1 MLANPIY
8 SMSEM
13 QVGYIYEDS
22 TLNLLKKNKTK
33 RQSSSSFICFHS
45 IRIHVEGGAC
55 GEI

>member
-22 TLNLLKKNKTK
+22 TLNLLKKKTK
-33 RQSSSSFICFHS
+33 QKGNHPLHLSVFIPS
-45 IRIHVEGGAC
+45 AYM
-55 GEI
+55 